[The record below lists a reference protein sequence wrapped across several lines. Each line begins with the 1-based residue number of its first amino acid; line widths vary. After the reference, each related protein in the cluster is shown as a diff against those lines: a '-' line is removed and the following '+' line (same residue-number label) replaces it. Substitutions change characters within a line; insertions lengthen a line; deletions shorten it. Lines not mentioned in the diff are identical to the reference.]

1 MLQKMKNYI
10 TQYHMLDSGDCVLCG
25 CSGGADSVALLL
37 LLDELREA
45 LGITLEAVCVEHG
58 IRGEESRSDARFVEE
73 LCRKKQISC
82 RVYPVDAV
90 GYAKAQGLGL
100 EESARMLR
108 YEAFRSRA
116 AELGKEK
123 NREVEPEKEESRK
136 VEPGKAGCGAVK
148 LALAHH
154 MEDNAETMLFQ
165 LSRGSGLSGLCGIAP
180 VRAEGE
186 ILVIRPL
193 LWADRSQIEAYLKE
207 KGQSYCTDSTNADPS
222 YSRNRIRQRILPEL
236 ETVNTKAV
244 FHMSRTA
251 EQLREIRDYMEQEIE
266 TKERELATFRDGV
279 WSIGT
284 AALLS
289 LPAALR
295 KGVIRNG
302 ICKAAGSKKDIAAV
316 HVDDVAALLWK
327 QSGRRIALPYG
338 VEASVSFGTLRI
350 EKLDRVAGT
359 SKAGA
364 PCDGTGSDNGTPSEA
379 GKPGDGTA
387 TANRIPPVLAEV
399 TGTQLENLKGSGAVH
414 RVELP
419 TDGGTLSFFVR
430 EWNAK
435 SEKIEKKA
443 YTKFFDYDM
452 IKDGFLARKRASGD
466 YFIMDD
472 QGHRKKLSDYLID
485 EKIPVEKR
493 DEMILLAQDSK
504 LVWIVGGRIGADYKV
519 TDETKYVLVVEYNGG
534 NENG

>member
-1 MLQKMKNYI
+1 
-10 TQYHMLDSGDCVLCG
+10 
-25 CSGGADSVALLL
+25 
-37 LLDELREA
+37 
-45 LGITLEAVCVEHG
+45 
-58 IRGEESRSDARFVEE
+58 
-73 LCRKKQISC
+73 
-82 RVYPVDAV
+82 
-90 GYAKAQGLGL
+90 
-100 EESARMLR
+100 
-108 YEAFRSRA
+108 
-116 AELGKEK
+116 
-123 NREVEPEKEESRK
+123 
-136 VEPGKAGCGAVK
+136 
-148 LALAHH
+148 

-193 LWADRSQIEAYLKE
+193 LWADRGQIEAYLDE
-207 KGQSYCTDSTNADPS
+207 KGQPYCTDSTNADPS
-222 YSRNRIRQRILPEL
+222 YCRNRIRQMVIPEL
-236 ETVNTKAV
+236 ETVNEKAV
-244 FHMSRTA
+244 SHMSRTA

-266 TKERELATFRDGV
+266 TKERELSTFRDGV

-302 ICKAAGSKKDIAAV
+302 ICKAAGSKKDITAI
-316 HVDDVAALLWK
+316 HVDDVAALLLK

-338 VEASVSFGTLRI
+338 VGASVSFGTLRI
-350 EKLDRVAGT
+350 EKT
-359 SKAGA
+359 S
-364 PCDGTGSDNGTPSEA
+364 
-379 GKPGDGTA
+379 
-387 TANRIPPVLAEV
+387 ANHTLPVLAEV
-399 TGTQLENLKGSGAVH
+399 NGEQLEKMKNSGEVH
-414 RVELP
+414 RIELP
-419 TDGGTLSFFVR
+419 ADGGTLSFFVR

-466 YFIMDD
+466 YFIMDES
-472 QGHRKKLSDYLID
+472 GHRKKLADYFID
-485 EKIPVEKR
+485 EKIPIEKR

>member
-10 TQYHMLDSGDCVLCG
+10 RQYHMLDPGDCVLCG

-37 LLDELREA
+37 LLEELRET

-82 RVYPVDAV
+82 RIYPVDAA

-100 EESARMLR
+100 EESARILR
-108 YEAFRSRA
+108 YEAFRTRA
-116 AELGKEK
+116 KELKKTGY
-123 NREVEPEKEESRK
+123 
-136 VEPGKAGCGAVK
+136 GAVK

-186 ILVIRPL
+186 IFVIRPV
-193 LWADRSQIEAYLKE
+193 LWADRGQIEAYLEE
-207 KGQSYCTDSTNADPS
+207 KGQPYCTDSTNADPS
-222 YSRNRIRQRILPEL
+222 YSRNRIRQMVLPEL
-236 ETVNTKAV
+236 ETVNAKAV
-244 FHMSRTA
+244 SHMNRTA
-251 EQLREIRDYMEQEIE
+251 EQLREIRDYVEQEIE
-266 TKERELATFRDGV
+266 IKERALATSREGV
-279 WSIGT
+279 WSVGT
-284 AALLS
+284 KALLA
-289 LPAALR
+289 LPAAIR

-316 HVDDVAALLWK
+316 HVDDVAALLLK

-338 VEASVSFGTLRI
+338 VEAVVSFGTLRI
-350 EKLDRVAGT
+350 KKTAKAAGPDKGNAPDKPMPAVLAAIDAAQLEKL
-359 SKAGA
+359 K
-364 PCDGTGSDNGTPSEA
+364 
-379 GKPGDGTA
+379 K
-387 TANRIPPVLAEV
+387 
-399 TGTQLENLKGSGAVH
+399 SGAVL
-414 RVELP
+414 RIELP
-419 TDGGTLSFFVR
+419 AKGSTLSFFVR
-430 EWNAK
+430 EWNGK
-435 SEKIEKKA
+435 LEKIEKRA

-452 IKDGFLARKRASGD
+452 IKDGFLARKRAPGD
-466 YFIMDD
+466 FFIMDES
-472 QGHRKKLSDYLID
+472 GHRKKLADYLID
-485 EKIPVEKR
+485 EKIPAGMR
-493 DEMILLAQDSK
+493 DEVLLLAQDSK

-519 TDETKYVLVVEYNGG
+519 TDGTEYVLVVEYNGG

>member
-1 MLQKMKNYI
+1 
-10 TQYHMLDSGDCVLCG
+10 
-25 CSGGADSVALLL
+25 
-37 LLDELREA
+37 
-45 LGITLEAVCVEHG
+45 
-58 IRGEESRSDARFVEE
+58 
-73 LCRKKQISC
+73 
-82 RVYPVDAV
+82 
-90 GYAKAQGLGL
+90 
-100 EESARMLR
+100 
-108 YEAFRSRA
+108 
-116 AELGKEK
+116 
-123 NREVEPEKEESRK
+123 
-136 VEPGKAGCGAVK
+136 
-148 LALAHH
+148 
-154 MEDNAETMLFQ
+154 
-165 LSRGSGLSGLCGIAP
+165 
-180 VRAEGE
+180 
-186 ILVIRPL
+186 
-193 LWADRSQIEAYLKE
+193 
-207 KGQSYCTDSTNADPS
+207 
-222 YSRNRIRQRILPEL
+222 
-236 ETVNTKAV
+236 
-244 FHMSRTA
+244 
-251 EQLREIRDYMEQEIE
+251 
-266 TKERELATFRDGV
+266 V
-279 WSIGT
+279 WSIG
-284 AALLS
+284 AEALLS

-316 HVDDVAALLWK
+316 HVDDVAALLLK
-327 QSGRRIALPYG
+327 QSGRRITLPYG

-364 PCDGTGSDNGTPSEA
+364 PDNGTPSEA
-379 GKPGDGTA
+379 GMPCDGSA
-387 TANRIPPVLAEV
+387 AANRIPLVLAEV
-399 TGTQLENLKGSGAVH
+399 TGAQLAKLKSSGVLH

-419 TDGGTLSFFVR
+419 ADGGTLSFFVR

>member
-10 TQYHMLDSGDCVLCG
+10 TQYHMLDPGDCVLCG

-37 LLDELREA
+37 LLEELREA

-73 LCRKKQISC
+73 LCKRKQISC

-90 GYAKAQGLGL
+90 CYAKAQGLGL
-100 EESARMLR
+100 EESARILR
-108 YEAFRSRA
+108 YEAFRTRA
-116 AELGKEK
+116 GELKK
-123 NREVEPEKEESRK
+123 T
-136 VEPGKAGCGAVK
+136 GCSAVK

-165 LSRGSGLSGLCGIAP
+165 LSRGSGLAGLCGIAP

-193 LWADRSQIEAYLKE
+193 LWANRSQIEAYLKE
-207 KGQSYCTDSTNADPS
+207 KGQSYCTDSTNANPS

-236 ETVNTKAV
+236 ETVNAKAV
-244 FHMSRTA
+244 SHMSRTA

-279 WSIGT
+279 WSIG
-284 AALLS
+284 AEALLS

-302 ICKAAGSKKDIAAV
+302 ICKAAGSKKDITAI
-316 HVDDVAALLWK
+316 HVDDVAALLLK

-338 VEASVSFGTLRI
+338 VGASVSFGTLRI
-350 EKLDRVAGT
+350 EKT
-359 SKAGA
+359 S
-364 PCDGTGSDNGTPSEA
+364 
-379 GKPGDGTA
+379 
-387 TANRIPPVLAEV
+387 ANHTLPVLAEV
-399 TGTQLENLKGSGAVH
+399 NGEQLEKMKNSGEVH
-414 RVELP
+414 RIELP
-419 TDGGTLSFFVR
+419 ADGGTLSFFVR
-430 EWNAK
+430 EWNGK
-435 SEKIEKKA
+435 SEKIKKKA

-452 IKDGFLARKRASGD
+452 IKDGFLVRKRASGD
-466 YFIMDD
+466 FFIMDGS
-472 QGHRKKLSDYLID
+472 GHRKKLADYLID
-485 EKIPVEKR
+485 EKIPIGMR
-493 DEMILLAQDSK
+493 DEVLLLAQDSK

-519 TDETKYVLVVEYNGG
+519 TDETEYVLVVEYNGG